1 MVRSRIAHFAMLV
14 FFLFYAQGD
23 ASCEE
28 GHVSRTGIVGRGSIY
43 YSGTSSGLGI
53 DPRVT
58 RSIHAVCAFG
68 DLCRIVGVEKKI
80 ERLGNEFVLVSSVRR
95 LVAATPGDFDVTGV
109 LGRQTDG
116 YLFLSSPQV
125 TEDNLV
131 IPEGFP
137 LESKVRA
144 VCAEG
149 DVCRVR
155 GKGTR
160 DPSWWQ
166 MVMPSELHEVEL
178 VRRARLVTVEMT
190 GVYSGGSMGNFDIV
204 GDEEDQ
210 FLDGLERFAHTPVGR
225 TMPSCERYRVVALVR
240 DTDPHR
246 VVDLLAVGCARPDKD
261 DIPAVVKGGPQ

>member
-1 MVRSRIAHFAMLV
+1 M
-14 FFLFYAQGD
+14 
-23 ASCEE
+23 
-28 GHVSRTGIVGRGSIY
+28 
-43 YSGTSSGLGI
+43 GI
-53 DPRVT
+53 DTSVT

-80 ERLGNEFVLVSSVRR
+80 ERLGNEFVLVRSVRR
-95 LVAATPGDFDVTGV
+95 LVAAAPGDFDVTGV
-109 LGRQTDG
+109 LGRQTNG
-116 YLFLSSPQV
+116 YLFLNSPLG
-125 TEDNLV
+125 TADNLV

-137 LESKVRA
+137 LERTVRS

-149 DVCRVR
+149 DICRVR

-160 DPSWWQ
+160 DPSWRQ

-178 VRRARLVTVEMT
+178 VQRARLVTVEMT
-190 GVYSGGSMGNFDIV
+190 GVYSGGSAGNFDVV

-246 VVDLLAVGCARPDKD
+246 VVDLLAVGCARPDQD
-261 DIPAVVKGGPQ
+261 DIPAAVEGGPQ